1 MKRHPGEAGTLGRLV
16 LWAGIMATVVVVGF
30 PLYWMSASS
39 VMSYTELFDRSARL
53 VPEQLTLQHYRD
65 LLSRTAFPQYFRNSA
80 VVAVLATALAVA
92 LATLAGYGLT
102 RFRFPGREFIARSV
116 FFTYLFPPIL
126 LSIPLFVF
134 LKQLG
139 LVNSH
144 VGLALAHV
152 SFALPFAMWLAM
164 IFFEAIPVELDEAA
178 MVDGASRLG
187 ALVRIVLPLATPGV
201 VANAVFVFV
210 LSWND
215 YLFSVVLVVDEARK
229 TLPVGVAGFAES
241 TSVEWGLMMAGGVL
255 ITLPIMVGFAIVQR
269 YLIQGLSAGAIKG

>member
-1 MKRHPGEAGTLGRLV
+1 MDVPGERSRIGRIL
-16 LWAGIMATVVVVGF
+16 LWAAIALTVIGVGF
-30 PLYWMSASS
+30 PLFWMTVSS
-39 VMSYTELFDRSARL
+39 VMPYQELFSRTPRL
-53 VPEQLTLQHYRD
+53 LPRHPTIQHYVD
-65 LLSRTAFPQYFRNSA
+65 LLSRTVFPVYFVNSTI
-80 VVAVLATALAVA
+80 VAVLATVGAVS

-102 RFRFPGREFIARSV
+102 RFRFPGRDLIAQVVLFS
-116 FFTYLFPPIL
+116 YMFPPIL
-126 LSIPLFVF
+126 LSIPLFVL

-139 LVNSH
+139 LVNSYA
-144 VGLALAHV
+144 GLSLAHI
-152 SFALPFAMWLAM
+152 SFALPFAMWLAV
-164 IFFEAIPVELDEAA
+164 IFFQAIPVDLDEAA

-187 ALVRIVLPLATPGV
+187 ALLRVVLPLAIPGV

-229 TLPVGVAGFAES
+229 TLPVGVAGFADS

-255 ITLPIMVGFAIVQR
+255 ITLPIMLGFTVVQR

>member
-1 MKRHPGEAGTLGRLV
+1 MSPIPGDQGRAGRFF
-16 LWAGIMATVVVVGF
+16 LWVGVALTVAAIGF
-30 PLYWMSASS
+30 PLYWMAVSS
-39 VMSYTELFDRSARL
+39 VMPYTELFDRAARL
-53 VPEQLTLQHYRD
+53 LPSEPTFQHYRD
-65 LLSRTAFPQYFRNSA
+65 LLNRTAFPRYFRNSV
-80 VVAVLATALAVA
+80 VVAMLATLLAVG

-102 RFRFPGREFIARSV
+102 RFRFPGRTLIAKSV

-126 LSIPLFVF
+126 LSIPLFVL
-134 LKQLG
+134 LKQVG
-139 LVNSH
+139 FVNSH

-164 IFFEAIPVELDEAA
+164 IFFEAIPVDLDEAA

-187 ALVRIVLPLATPGV
+187 ALLRVVLPLALPGV

-215 YLFSVVLVVDEARK
+215 YLFSVVLIVDETRK
-229 TLPVGVAGFAES
+229 TLPVGVAGFADS

-255 ITLPIMVGFAIVQR
+255 ITLPIMLGFAVVQR

>member
-1 MKRHPGEAGTLGRLV
+1 MDVPGERSRIGRIL
-16 LWAGIMATVVVVGF
+16 LWAAIALTVIGVGF
-30 PLYWMSASS
+30 PLFWMTVSSA
-39 VMSYTELFDRSARL
+39 MPYQELFSRTPRL
-53 VPEQLTLQHYRD
+53 LPRHPTIQHYVD
-65 LLSRTAFPQYFRNSA
+65 LLSRTVFPVYFVNSTI
-80 VVAVLATALAVA
+80 VAVLATVGAVS

-102 RFRFPGREFIARSV
+102 RFRFPGRDLIAQMVLFS
-116 FFTYLFPPIL
+116 YMFPPIL
-126 LSIPLFVF
+126 LSIPLFVL

-139 LVNSH
+139 LVNSYA
-144 VGLALAHV
+144 GLSLAHI
-152 SFALPFAMWLAM
+152 SFALPFAMWLAV
-164 IFFEAIPVELDEAA
+164 IFFQAIPVDLDEAA

-187 ALVRIVLPLATPGV
+187 ALLRVVLPLAIPGV

-229 TLPVGVAGFAES
+229 TLPVGVAGFADS

-255 ITLPIMVGFAIVQR
+255 ITLPIMLGFTVVQR